1 MPAVI
6 FVTDNDRAIRGAIL
20 KRLARQG
27 HHAVGYESGEA
38 LLEGMQH
45 SLPDLVLLDVKMPG
59 LSGLETLKQVRRLAP
74 ASIVIMLTAYGT
86 VQDAVDV
93 TKLGAYDFIIKS
105 VDLEGLDTVIAEAL
119 EVLHLRQRLEPE
131 PNQQERGYRMNNLEA
146 HSPAMLQLLEQVR
159 QVAERPKSSMMLPG
173 EAGTGKEFLAQVI
186 HHDRSLVVGLCIG
199 VNFTAIPKESF
210 ESQWFGFE
218 RGASTSAN

>member
-1 MPAVI
+1 
-6 FVTDNDRAIRGAIL
+6 
-20 KRLARQG
+20 
-27 HHAVGYESGEA
+27 VGYESGEA
-38 LLEGMQH
+38 LLEGLQH
-45 SLPDLVLLDVKMPG
+45 NLPDLVLLDVKMPG
-59 LSGLETLKQVRRLAP
+59 LSGLETLKQVRRVAP

-93 TKLGAYDFIIKS
+93 TKLGAYDFMIKS

-119 EVLHLRQRLEPE
+119 EVLRLRQRLEPE
-131 PNQQERGYRMNNLEA
+131 PNQQESGYRMNNLEA
-146 HSPAMLQLLEQVR
+146 HSPAMLRLLEQVR

-199 VNFTAIPKESF
+199 VNYTAIPQESF
-210 ESQWFGFE
+210 ESQWFSFE
-218 RGASTSAN
+218 RGASTSTN